1 MLDNMDIP
9 TIKKA
14 VKLIN
19 KRALIEVSG
28 GVRLENV
35 AEIAATGVDY
45 ISIGAL
51 THSARAVD
59 ISMETK

>member
-19 KRALIEVSG
+19 KEALVEVSG
-28 GVRLENV
+28 RVNLENV
-35 AEIAATGVDY
+35 TEIAATGVDY

-59 ISMETK
+59 ISMEIR